1 MEAKILITFWF
12 GFVVAVDISKWPRI
26 IPHGHRYLAKH
37 IPQRVLHS
45 THNQLTDVVCI
56 FGISIEVW
64 CWWIWLYMARG
75 IGNMIADV
83 VMSNDSFPA
92 ASQKHKQKYLYLSS
106 DSPSLWNSS
115 NRASSV
121 AFLHSFRP
129 CCFFALMATR
139 HSLTHK
145 ASFPWRFFLAREA
158 SIRNSASSLVFLQ
171 DKHQPAVRPA
181 NEPSEP
187 RLSTAR
193 TRLRV

>member
-1 MEAKILITFWF
+1 MI
-12 GFVVAVDISKWPRI
+12 VD
-26 IPHGHRYLAKH
+26 L
-37 IPQRVLHS
+37 
-45 THNQLTDVVCI
+45 
-56 FGISIEVW
+56 
-64 CWWIWLYMARG
+64 
-75 IGNMIADV
+75 
-83 VMSNDSFPA
+83 VMPNDSFPA

-158 SIRNSASSLVFLQ
+158 SIRNSASSLVLLQ
-171 DKHQPAVRPA
+171 DKHQPAVRKTGCKKRRTFFL
-181 NEPSEP
+181 NIWMISEFD
-187 RLSTAR
+187 RLQDALSGGFLQITIPIWCIDAIKHWKSIWTTLWKCLVFKVKHLGFAWR
-193 TRLRV
+193 I